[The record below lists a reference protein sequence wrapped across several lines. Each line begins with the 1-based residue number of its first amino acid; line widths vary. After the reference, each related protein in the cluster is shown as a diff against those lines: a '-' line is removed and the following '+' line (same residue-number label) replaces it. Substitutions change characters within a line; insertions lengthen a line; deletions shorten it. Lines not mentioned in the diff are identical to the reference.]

1 MAVLRIAKMGNPVL
15 LQKAAPVEDPTAP
28 EIRQLAA
35 DMQDTLE
42 DIGASGLAAP
52 QVFVSRRVVV
62 YRIIAARIPEGSGLQ
77 PRPWTVMVNP
87 VITPKTQST
96 TPVWERCLSIPGPA
110 RQGPQVSANRD
121 FVSGPGGQNPPSR
134 SAQLVGRAAAARV
147 RSPRRRGVSDAHDR
161 SFPSRLQRRAWP
173 ARARGELEPQGDR
186 PAVHRSGRALAGPHA
201 LVQRY
206 KVDPMPKGQQK
217 SNREKKK
224 PKKPKP
230 IPAQPGT
237 PQPWKK

>member
-52 QVFVSRRVVV
+52 QVFVSKRVVV

-87 VITPKTQST
+87 VITPKTQT
-96 TPVWERCLSIPGPA
+96 HDAGVGALPVDSGIA
-110 RQGPQVSANRD
+110 RQGPAVSANQRFRYQD
-121 FVSGPGGQNPPSR
+121 LEGKTHR
-134 SAQLVGRAAAARV
+134 H
-147 RSPRRRGVSDAHDR
+147 DAH
-161 SFPSRLQRRAWP
+161 SSWAALLQHECDHLDGVVYPMRMTDLSLLAYNDEP
-173 ARARGELEPQGDR
+173 GPLAREVSVESEGHR
-186 PAVHRSGRALAGPHA
+186 PAVHRPGRALAGPRA

-206 KVDPMPKGQQK
+206 KVDSHAQRSAEKQ
-217 SNREKKK
+217 SREEE
-224 PKKPKP
+224 
-230 IPAQPGT
+230 AEEA
-237 PQPWKK
+237 